1 MITAVQAAEISNTNA
16 EAIER
21 ELDQKSEFWKIIKE
35 TLDTTMHSGARKV
48 SIPIMYGRDLKDIYA
63 VLRYNG
69 YKLGFTRWNL
79 DIYHPDGGKLYELNF
94 DALMDKN
101 ETCFKYFLEVS
112 W

>member
-79 DIYHPDGGKLYELNF
+79 DIYHPDGGTLAELNF
-94 DALMDKN
+94 DVLMDKN
-101 ETCFKYFLEVS
+101 ETCFKYFLVVS